1 MSTEIIKSINGI
13 KFSVWSPGE
22 IRKYSVAEITAP
34 ETYDEDGMSVQGG
47 LMDGRLGTLEPG
59 QKCLTCGNTSARCP
73 GHFGHIE
80 LAEPI
85 LHIAFIDN
93 IRKLLL
99 ITCRSCSRLRIPE
112 EDLKQ
117 FLEIKKREAPYTIF
131 SQKRIPDLILD
142 KAKKSKECPHC
153 GKGQYELIF
162 TKPTIFIEKTE
173 LGENRLL
180 PITIRERFSQIIDE
194 DLNLLGYDPTTARP
208 EWFVLQA
215 LPVPPVTVRPSI
227 ILETGIR
234 SEDDLTH
241 KMVDIIRVNQRLK
254 ESKEAGTPPLIV
266 QDLVDL
272 LQYHATTYFDNE
284 VSGIPQAHHRSGRP
298 LKTLTQRLKG
308 KEGRFRGSL
317 SGKRV
322 DFSSRTVISPDPNL
336 DLSEV
341 GVPQSV
347 AMKLTIPEI
356 VTEWNIEKL
365 KKLVINGP
373 VNFPGV
379 NYIVRPDGVKIR
391 LDFVEDR
398 SIISDSLEVGYLVER
413 HLLDGDVVL
422 FNRQP
427 SLHQMSI
434 MAHHVRVLPGK
445 TFRLHPSV
453 CPPYNADF
461 DGDEMNLHVPQ
472 SEEARAEAILL
483 MRVQEQL
490 ISPRFGGPI
499 IGGLRDFI
507 TGAYLLTKDD
517 TLITKQEFSNFAML
531 GGYTGKLPEPNAK
544 KKNDT
549 FYTGKQLFSIFLPS
563 DFNFVMTSKWS
574 KGTKGVEKDVVI
586 KNGELVSGI
595 IDKSSIG
602 AEEPESV
609 LHRIAK
615 DYGNDQAKKFLNSI
629 LIIIKQFITHYGFSY
644 GYSDLE
650 LSDKDRQA
658 ILTDIEETYAKVYD
672 ITSQQNKGTLRPMR
686 GMTSAETAEA
696 LITYELGEARKRAGI
711 TANSNLADNNAGKIM
726 ATTGARGSDLNVG
739 QMAGA
744 LGQQS
749 RRGKR
754 LHSGYSKRTLSH
766 FKEYDDNPDS
776 HGFVKSNFRDG
787 LSALEFFFHAMGGRE
802 GLVDTAVRTQQSG
815 YMQRRLINALEH
827 IRLEYD
833 GTVRDPHGHI
843 IQFLYGEDGIDVAK
857 SDHGEA
863 FNVNRLIE
871 SQAIVDSGKKATN
884 EEINA
889 LDTKYTKT
897 FNPRL
902 ASAVSH
908 ALHSSKL
915 SKEGIEFVCKKGLDL
930 YNNSKAEPGQ
940 AVGIVTAQSIGEPGT
955 QMTLRTFHTA
965 GIAERNVTLG
975 LPRIIELVD
984 ARKKPATP
992 TMNIYLDKN
1001 SKSSKEKAFETARNI
1016 LQTTIQDVIL
1026 ETNTDYSSELI
1037 LQINK
1042 KRLNDRGCT
1051 IDNILN
1057 VLESNKKFTAKV
1069 QNDNVI
1075 LTLTDKLDAPTVVT
1089 LRNKIL
1095 KTTIKGVPEI
1105 ARVTLKEEN
1114 GEWVIQTTGS
1124 NLPKVLEVTN
1134 IDLSSI
1140 WTNNIFE
1147 IASVLGI
1154 EAARNSLI
1162 SELQSTLEN
1171 QGLEVDIRYLMLVA
1185 DLMCHKGFL
1194 QQIGRHGI
1202 AGTKDSV
1209 LARASFEITVPTI
1222 ASAARVGEIEEL
1234 KGITE
1239 NVIVGSQ
1246 IPIGSGTVDIYMKSV
1261 TKN

>member
-1 MSTEIIKSINGI
+1 MSIETIKSIQGI
-13 KFSVWSPGE
+13 RFSVWSPSE

-59 QKCLTCGNTSARCP
+59 QKCLSCGNTSARCP

-80 LAEPI
+80 FAEPV

-93 IRKLLL
+93 IHKLLL
-99 ITCRSCSRLRIPE
+99 CTCRSCSRLKIPND
-112 EDLKQ
+112 DLERLTNMKKQ
-117 FLEIKKREAPYTIF
+117 KASYTII
-131 SQKRIPDLILD
+131 SQKRIPEQILE
-142 KAKKSKECPHC
+142 KAKKQKECPHC
-153 GKGQYELIF
+153 GKVQYDLIF

-180 PITIRERFSQIIDE
+180 PITIRERFSQITND
-194 DLNLLGYDPTTARP
+194 DLDLLGYDHTTARP
-208 EWFVLQA
+208 EWFILQV

-272 LQYHATTYFDNE
+272 LQYHTTTYFDNE

-341 GVPQSV
+341 GVPIPI

-365 KKLVINGP
+365 KKLIINGP
-373 VNFPGV
+373 STFPGV
-379 NYIVRPDGVKIR
+379 NYVVRPDGVKIR

-398 SIISDSLEVGYLVER
+398 SIIADSIEIGYLIER
-413 HLLDGDVVL
+413 HLLDGDIVL

-517 TLITKQEFSNFAML
+517 TILTSQEFTNYAML
-531 GGYTGKLPEPNAK
+531 GGYKGKLPKPAS
-544 KKNDT
+544 KNKT
-549 FYTGKQLFSIFLPS
+549 GVFYTGKQLFSIFLPS
-563 DFNFVMTSKWS
+563 DFNYIMTSKWS
-574 KGTKGVEKDVVI
+574 KGTKGINQDVVI
-586 KNGELVSGI
+586 KNGELISGV

-615 DYGNDQAKKFLNSI
+615 DYGNEKAKDFLNSV
-629 LIIIKQFITHYGFSY
+629 LIIIKQFITDYGFSY

-650 LSDKDRQA
+650 LSDKDREA
-658 ILTDIEETYAKVYD
+658 ILTDIGTTYQSVYD
-672 ITSQQNKGTLRPMR
+672 ILDEKNKGKLRPIR
-686 GMTSAETAEA
+686 GMTISETAEA
-696 LITYELGEARKRAGI
+696 KITFELAKARDRAGI
-711 TANSNLADNNAGKIM
+711 TANSNLEDNNAGKIM
-726 ATTGARGSDLNVG
+726 ATTGARGSALNVG

-754 LHSGYSKRTLSH
+754 LHTGYANRTLPH
-766 FKEYDDNPDS
+766 FKTHDENPDS

-787 LSALEFFFHAMGGRE
+787 LSTLEFFFHAMGGRE

-827 IRLEYD
+827 IKLEYD
-833 GTVRDPHGHI
+833 GTVRDPHRHI

-863 FNVNRLIE
+863 FNITRLIE
-871 SQAIVDSGKKATN
+871 SQRIIDSGKDATK
-884 EEINA
+884 EEI
-889 LDTKYTKT
+889 TSSTKKYTKE

-902 ASAVSH
+902 TSIVSD
-908 ALHSSKL
+908 ALLNSKL
-915 SKEGIEFVCKKGLDL
+915 SKAGIESVCKKGLEL

-965 GIAERNVTLG
+965 GIAEKNVTLG

-992 TMNIYLDKN
+992 SMDIYLDKD
-1001 SKSSKEKAFETARNI
+1001 SKVSQEKAVEVARDIKETKISDLLIRTVSDHATEI
-1016 LQTTIQDVIL
+1016 KLEFDMKKL
-1026 ETNTDYSSELI
+1026 ETRHVTLEQVTSL
-1037 LQINK
+1037 
-1042 KRLNDRGCT
+1042 
-1051 IDNILN
+1051 
-1057 VLESNKKFTAKV
+1057 LESNKKF
-1069 QNDNVI
+1069 
-1075 LTLTDKLDAPTVVT
+1075 KLEFTKNT
-1089 LRNKIL
+1089 IIL
-1095 KTTIKGVPEI
+1095 KLIEESDSVTVNTIKNKVLKSTVRGVADIE
-1105 ARVTLKEEN
+1105 RVTLKHDN
-1114 GEWVIQTTGS
+1114 GEWIIQTTGS
-1124 NLPKVLEVTN
+1124 NVAKILHVKGIDKNN
-1134 IDLSSI
+1134 IR
-1140 WTNNIFE
+1140 TNNVFE
-1147 IASVLGI
+1147 ISETLGI

-1162 SELQSTLEN
+1162 NELKFTLEN
-1171 QGLEVDIRYLMLVA
+1171 QGLEVDTRYLMLVS
-1185 DLMCHKGFL
+1185 DLMCHKGYL

-1202 AGTKDSV
+1202 AGSKDSV
-1209 LARASFEITVPTI
+1209 LARAAFEITVPTI
-1222 ASAARVGEIEEL
+1222 AGAAKLGQVEEL

-1246 IPIGSGTVDIYMKSV
+1246 IPIGSGTVDIYMQSA
-1261 TKN
+1261 TKT

>member
-1 MSTEIIKSINGI
+1 MSIETVKSIQGI
-13 KFSVWSPGE
+13 KFSVWSPNE

-34 ETYDEDGMSVQGG
+34 ETYDEDGMAVQGG

-80 LAEPI
+80 LAEPV

-93 IRKLLL
+93 IHKLLL
-99 ITCRSCSRLRIPE
+99 ATCRSCSRIRISD
-112 EDLKQ
+112 EDLAK
-117 FLEIKKREAPYTIF
+117 FLKIKSRKASYTVI
-131 SQKRIPDLILD
+131 SQKRIPDEILD
-142 KAKKSKECPHC
+142 KAKKAKECAHC
-153 GKGQYELIF
+153 GKLQYDLIF

-173 LGENRLL
+173 LGESRLL
-180 PITIRERFSQIIDE
+180 PITIRERFSQITDA
-194 DLNLLGYDPTTARP
+194 DLDLLGYDHTTARS
-208 EWFVLQA
+208 EWFILQA

-272 LQYHATTYFDNE
+272 LQYHTTTYFDNE

-336 DLSEV
+336 DLAEV
-341 GVPQSV
+341 GVPESI
-347 AMKLTIPEI
+347 AKKLTIPEI
-356 VTEWNIEKL
+356 VTDWNIEKL

-373 VNFPGV
+373 DTWPGV

-398 SIISDSLEVGYLVER
+398 SIIADSLEAGYLIER
-413 HLLDGDVVL
+413 HLLDGDIVL

-434 MAHHVRVLPGK
+434 MGHHVRVLPGK

-472 SEEARAEAILL
+472 SEESRAEALLL

-499 IGGLRDFI
+499 IGALRDFI

-517 TLITKQEFSNFAML
+517 TILSTQEFYNYAML
-531 GGYTGKLPEPNAK
+531 GDYQGELPEPK
-544 KKNDT
+544 IKNKDGS
-549 FYTGKQLFSIFLPS
+549 FFTGKQLFSIFLPS
-563 DFNFVMTSKWS
+563 DFNFIMTSKWS
-574 KGTKGVEKDVVI
+574 KGTKKVEKDIVI
-586 KNGELVSGI
+586 KNGELVSGV
-595 IDKSSIG
+595 IDKASIG

-615 DYGNDQAKKFLNSI
+615 DYGNEHAKKFLNSI
-629 LIIIKQFITHYGFSY
+629 LIIIKQFITDYGFSY

-650 LSDKDRQA
+650 LSEKDREA
-658 ILTDIEETYAKVYD
+658 ILNDINETYDKVYD
-672 ITSQQNKGTLRPMR
+672 ITDQLNKKTLSPMR
-686 GMTSAETAEA
+686 GMTREETAEA
-696 LITYELGEARKRAGI
+696 VITHELAKARDRAGV
-711 TANSNLADNNAGKIM
+711 TANSNLSDDNAGKIM
-726 ATTGARGSDLNVG
+726 ATTGARGSALNVG

-754 LHSGYSKRTLSH
+754 LHTGFSNRTLSH
-766 FKEYDDNPDS
+766 FKEYDHNPDS

-787 LSALEFFFHAMGGRE
+787 LSTLEFFFHAMGGRE

-843 IQFLYGEDGIDVAK
+843 MQFLYGEDGIDVAK

-863 FNVNRLIE
+863 FNVNRLVE
-871 SQAIVDSGKKATN
+871 SQSIIDSGKKATK
-884 EEINA
+884 EEIEKLA
-889 LDTKYTKT
+889 KKYTKT
-897 FNPRL
+897 FSPRL
-902 ASAVSH
+902 ISAVND
-908 ALHSSKL
+908 ALHASQL
-915 SKEGIEFVCKKGLDL
+915 SKEGVETVCKKGLEL
-930 YNNSKAEPGQ
+930 YDKSRVEPGQ

-965 GIAERNVTLG
+965 GIAEKNVTLG

-992 TMNIYLDKN
+992 AMDIYLDK
-1001 SKSSKEKAFETARNI
+1001 KIKASRESAISVARNI
-1016 LQTTIQDVIL
+1016 LETSIRDLVIDVETDHSTEIILEFDSERLKARNCTMDDVI
-1026 ETNTDYSSELI
+1026 S
-1037 LQINK
+1037 
-1042 KRLNDRGCT
+1042 
-1051 IDNILN
+1051 
-1057 VLESNKKFTAKV
+1057 VLEPNKKFTQKAVK
-1069 QNDNVI
+1069 DNVI
-1075 LTLTDKLDAPTVVT
+1075 ITLVEESDSITVNT
-1089 LRNKIL
+1089 LLNKIR
-1095 KTTIKGVPEI
+1095 KTIVKGVPEI

-1124 NLPKVLEVTN
+1124 NLLKVLEVEG
-1134 IDLSSI
+1134 IDKFNVR
-1140 WTNNIFE
+1140 TNNIFE
-1147 IASVLGI
+1147 IGITLGI

-1162 SELQSTLEN
+1162 SELKATLEN

-1185 DLMCHKGFL
+1185 DLMCHKGHL

-1202 AGTKDSV
+1202 AGSKDSV
-1209 LARASFEITVPTI
+1209 LARAAFEITVPTI
-1222 ASAARVGEIEEL
+1222 ARAAKEGEIEEL

-1246 IPIGSGTVDIYMKSV
+1246 IPIGSGTVDIYMNTDRK
-1261 TKN
+1261 K